1 MFRNKNSACMFSLP
15 IRITCPA
22 NKVNTGVNQRKGTSG
37 NKTNTTHISFSAAT
51 NKATSKPNS
60 LESVLRELPLAVF
73 IPRARS
79 RIETAV
85 KKNKK

>member
-1 MFRNKNSACMFSLP
+1 MFSLP

-22 NKVNTGVNQRKGTSG
+22 NKVNTGVNQRKRTSG
-37 NKTNTTHISFSAAT
+37 NKTNTTHFSFSAAT

-60 LESVLRELPLAVF
+60 LGSLLRELPLAIF

-79 RIETAV
+79 RIETAG
-85 KKNKK
+85 KIKNKKKTLS